1 MAFLYVFPGLSF
13 MPLRPGMYVK
23 AIIRLSRHSFE
34 FLFQIR
40 VHVEKCV
47 SIAISLPLSQF
58 TAMSA
63 SLGHRLDPQVK
74 LWLCEC

>member
-1 MAFLYVFPGLSF
+1 
-13 MPLRPGMYVK
+13 MYVK
-23 AIIRLSRHSFE
+23 AVLFQIRLSRHSFE

-47 SIAISLPLSQF
+47 SIAISLPLSHF

-63 SLGHRLDPQVK
+63 SLGKLDPQVK
-74 LWLCEC
+74 PWLCEC